1 MAVNVVTSEDL
12 QVFKK
17 DLLEDLKKFLNEK
30 HGHPVRK
37 WLKSHEVR
45 RILTISPG
53 TLQNLR
59 VNGMLPFTKIGGVI
73 YYDYEDIQKMLSQN
87 KTTMRNSAN
96 SILIQEKVTEGKMSP
111 R

>member
-1 MAVNVVTSEDL
+1 MAVNVVTTEDL
-12 QVFKK
+12 RVFKK
-17 DLLEDLKKFLNEK
+17 DLLEDFKKLLNEK

-59 VNGMLPFTKIGGVI
+59 VNGTLPFTKIGGVI
-73 YYDYEDIQKMLSQN
+73 YYDHDDIQKMLEQH
-87 KTTMRNSAN
+87 KTKLRGIPG
-96 SILIQEKVTEGKMSP
+96 IL
-111 R
+111 

>member
-1 MAVNVVTSEDL
+1 MAANVVTTEDL
-12 QVFKK
+12 LVFKK
-17 DLLEDLKKFLNEK
+17 DLLEDFKKLLGEK

-59 VNGMLPFTKIGGVI
+59 VNGTLPFTKIGGVM
-73 YYDYEDIQKMLSQN
+73 YYDYEDIQKMLESHN
-87 KTTMRNSAN
+87 SKMRRTS
-96 SILIQEKVTEGKMSP
+96 SIL
-111 R
+111 

>member
-1 MAVNVVTSEDL
+1 MAATIVTTQDL

-17 DLLEDLKKFLNEK
+17 DLLEDFKKLLNEK
-30 HGHPVRK
+30 HGSPVRK

-59 VNGMLPFTKIGGVI
+59 VNGMLPFTKIGGVL
-73 YYDYEDIQKMLSQN
+73 YYDYEDIQKMLEQH
-87 KTTMRNSAN
+87 K
-96 SILIQEKVTEGKMSP
+96 KVLRKD
-111 R
+111 

>member
-1 MAVNVVTSEDL
+1 MAANVVTTEDL

-17 DLLEDLKKFLNEK
+17 DLLEDFKKLLNEK
-30 HGHPVRK
+30 HGQPVRK

-59 VNGMLPFTKIGGVI
+59 VNGTLHFTKIGGVM
-73 YYDYEDIQKMLSQN
+73 YYNYEDIQKMLESH
-87 KTTMRNSAN
+87 NSKVRRTS
-96 SILIQEKVTEGKMSP
+96 SIL
-111 R
+111 

>member
-12 QVFKK
+12 QVLKNDLLSEFKK
-17 DLLEDLKKFLNEK
+17 MLNEK

-59 VNGMLPFTKIGGVI
+59 INGTLPFTKIGGVM
-73 YYDYEDIQKMLSQN
+73 YYDYEDIQAMLQSH
-87 KTTMRNSAN
+87 KTKFPSKLPSR
-96 SILIQEKVTEGKMSP
+96 
-111 R
+111 